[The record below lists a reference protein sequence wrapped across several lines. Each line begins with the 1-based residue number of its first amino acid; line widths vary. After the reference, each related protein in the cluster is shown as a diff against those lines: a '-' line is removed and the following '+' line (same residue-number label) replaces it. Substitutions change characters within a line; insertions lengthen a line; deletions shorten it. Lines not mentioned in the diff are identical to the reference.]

1 MVTDGVG
8 GSENGT
14 GMAGAER
21 APMALIFRLMVDED
35 LPRVLVVEEAGY
47 SHPWSARIF
56 QDCLGAGFHC
66 WVLQVGTDL
75 VGHGVL
81 SLAAGECEIL
91 NLCVHPDWQGRHLGR
106 RLLRRLLAIARQRG
120 ADTAFLEVRRSN
132 RAAIHLYQ
140 TEGFCEIGLRRGY
153 YPSARGREDAV
164 LMAKPLLP

>member
-1 MVTDGVG
+1 MVVTGAGETGSAAAGLMPVG
-8 GSENGT
+8 LT
-14 GMAGAER
+14 FRRMADA
-21 APMALIFRLMVDED
+21 D
-35 LPRVLVVEEAGY
+35 LPGVMAVEEAGY
-47 SHPWSARIF
+47 SHPWSRRIF
-56 QDCLGAGFHC
+56 QDCLGAGYHC

-75 VGHGVL
+75 VGHGVM

-91 NLCVHPDWQGRHLGR
+91 NLCVHPDWRGRHLGR

-132 RAAIHLYQ
+132 RAAINLYQ

-153 YPSARGREDAV
+153 YPAAQGREDAL